1 MPQFLNTGRIL
12 LALLVTIFQTSLL
25 AATADESMDKALAAW
40 ETKNYQEA
48 LEIWLLKAYDGDP
61 EAQYRLGEMF
71 ADGTGTVVDQSEA
84 VYWYS
89 RATDQ
94 GHAAAQYKLGNA
106 YFHGVGTK
114 PDKAKALEWWH
125 IAAENGNRE
134 AQYHLGRAYFYGIDV
149 QQNSKVALDWFE
161 RSAQSDYQ
169 QALDFLVRVGSTNQQ
184 NEVEGENTWTGYG
197 RISGEAIR
205 VYAGFNRLSPIL
217 TTLDSGSLL
226 RVVEQNAGWFR
237 AQFPGGLPVW
247 VPSENVVTVEGQ
259 TTITGSGIQA
269 RPDPGTAADVK
280 SVGIFLDGDAVLL
293 LESRPEWSKVQSPES
308 MTGWVEVTNVVEL
321 PDDEFVAKEWK
332 SARDRME
339 ISVTSSRSLVVLN
352 SSESEGSTVEEVEEV
367 IVEEPAD
374 EKVQAVP
381 SDLNE
386 VDEMLEVAS
395 AEVEQVVA
403 SDDPRFLNIAGAA
416 KIKNGNI
423 LRVGPN
429 GMDVYARS
437 RESSARI
444 DRLPAAMLLRVIE
457 KKSTWLKVEVAG
469 GLPLWIYSRFLDRDG
484 NDGRITGRG
493 VRARPLP
500 STTNESQPVGNYPTG
515 ATVRVLEDA
524 QEWVRI
530 RAPESIG
537 GWVQINELYLVEDE
551 ADNVKRE
558 WQLQAL
564 NGPQTLTS
572 IQAAVAEEGANE
584 AGSELSVEVE
594 DVIESLVTGNDESN
608 TLTTDLNEAP
618 VVTDEAPV
626 VTDDGEESDESFET
640 NDANVSNREADNDQ
654 VDTDSS
660 GLSQS
665 DLLTTESAPS
675 ESDVNLASED
685 ELVGN
690 DVEQSSLDVDAVI
703 AASETQDGLLKD
715 SIDADTVA
723 VVDSANESSDSVITS
738 LVENAEPDQLPI
750 DLASETLIQNEIDV
764 ALNEPVQV
772 DNGLEVSTDLSN
784 DITNDPLNSDD
795 VVGAKTLN
803 DSQDNE
809 VLPQIEVTENSDE
822 ISEQGEV
829 SIDDRSVP
837 ESITDTDKLEGEQ
850 ESTLQDDAVVL
861 TDNDSVDTDNEI
873 AEVEETDNSIT
884 DAKELPEAEIAGI
897 NDPSDLIVAVEFDSL
912 NWLYSQQG
920 SAFAVELMRDISRD
934 VVIQTASQMDTE
946 LQLVAFSKTRQL
958 DTVYNLMIGPFANL
972 LAIKEVLLQY
982 QSRFE
987 EIRIRRLGTFQIEWC
1002 ERVDNLTPD
1011 QLLIIVDKCLN

>member
-12 LALLVTIFQTSLL
+12 LALLVTIFQTSLF

-89 RATDQ
+89 RATEQ

-247 VPSENVVTVEGQ
+247 VPSENVVTAEGQ
-259 TTITGSGIQA
+259 TTISGSGIQA

-280 SVGIFLDGDAVLL
+280 SVGIFLDGDVVLL
-293 LESRPEWSKVQSPES
+293 LESRPDWSKVQSPES
-308 MTGWVEVTNVVEL
+308 MTGWVEVINVEEL
-321 PDDEFVAKEWK
+321 PEDEFVAKEWK
-332 SARDRME
+332 SARDQIE
-339 ISVTSSRSLVVLN
+339 TSVTNSRSLVVLN
-352 SSESEGSTVEEVEEV
+352 SSESDGSTVEEV

-374 EKVQAVP
+374 EKVQEVS

-386 VDEMLEVAS
+386 VDETLEVAS
-395 AEVEQVVA
+395 AAVEQIVA

-416 KIKNGNI
+416 KIKNGSI

-437 RESSARI
+437 RESSALI

-515 ATVRVLEDA
+515 ATVRVLEDE

-564 NGPQTLTS
+564 NGPQALTS
-572 IQAAVAEEGANE
+572 IQVADAEAEANE
-584 AGSELSVEVE
+584 AGSELSAEVAE
-594 DVIESLVTGNDESN
+594 DVVESLVTGNNESN
-608 TLTTDLNEAP
+608 ALTTDLNEAP
-618 VVTDEAPV
+618 L
-626 VTDDGEESDESFET
+626 VTDDGEESAESFET

-703 AASETQDGLLKD
+703 AASETQDVLLKD
-715 SIDADTVA
+715 SIDDDTVA
-723 VVDSANESSDSVITS
+723 VVESANESSDSVITS

-750 DLASETLIQNEIDV
+750 DLASETLIQNEIDA
-764 ALNEPVQV
+764 ALNEPVQA
-772 DNGLEVSTDLSN
+772 DNGSVVSTDSSN
-784 DITNDPLNSDD
+784 NITNDPLNSDD
-795 VVGAKTLN
+795 VVGAEKLN
-803 DSQDNE
+803 DAQDSE
-809 VLPQIEVTENSDE
+809 LLSQIEVTENSDE
-822 ISEQGEV
+822 ILEQGEV
-829 SIDDRSVP
+829 SIDDRSVL
-837 ESITDTDKLEGEQ
+837 ESITDNDKPEGDQ
-850 ESTLQDDAVVL
+850 ESALQDDVVVMI
-861 TDNDSVDTDNEI
+861 DNNS
-873 AEVEETDNSIT
+873 AEVEETDNSIA
-884 DAKELPEAEIAGI
+884 DAKELPEAGIAEI
-897 NDPSDLIVAVEFDSL
+897 NEPSDLIVTVEFDSL
-912 NWLYSQQG
+912 NWLYSQQE
-920 SAFAVELMRDISRD
+920 SAFAIELMRDISRD

-958 DTVYNLMIGPFANL
+958 DTMYNLMIGPFANL
-972 LAIKEVLLQY
+972 LAIKEVLPQY
-982 QSRFE
+982 QSQFE